1 MKSIFE
7 ASSGLE
13 AHMILNFL
21 QQEGITGR
29 IDGEY
34 LQGGIGELQA
44 MNMVHV
50 LVNDSDYIKAKEIIK
65 AWDTNQT
72 EKINVNRPKSKSSGI
87 GIGIGLIL
95 GLLFGAGSTFWA
107 YNSPVNLDGID
118 YNDDGK
124 LDEKWVFKD
133 NRISRIE
140 IDRNLDNSVDIIHK
154 YDRRGRIYRTEH
166 DDNFDN
172 IFESTITY
180 KRGNPIQQNI
190 DTDQDGIIDSKTY
203 FTNGVLTEIEILGPT
218 SSSPVKIQKYKM
230 NKLISSEFDSNGDG
244 TYNKAYEY
252 DYYEEI
258 K

>member
-13 AHMILNFL
+13 AHMILNLL
-21 QQEGITGR
+21 QQEGINGR

-34 LQGGIGELQA
+34 LQGGMGELQA
-44 MNMVHV
+44 MNMVRV
-50 LVNDSDYIKAKEIIK
+50 LVDDSDYIRAKEIIK
-65 AWDTNQT
+65 AWDSNQT
-72 EKINVNRPKSKSSGI
+72 EKENINTPKNKST

-95 GLLFGAGSTFWA
+95 GLLLGAGSSYWV
-107 YNSPVNLDGID
+107 YNSPVTLDGID
-118 YNDDGK
+118 FNDDGM

-140 IDRNLDNSVDIIHK
+140 IDRNLDDSVDLIHK
-154 YDRRGRIYRTEH
+154 FDLRARIYKTEM

-180 KRGNPIQQNI
+180 RQGNPILQTT
-190 DTDQDGIIDSKTY
+190 DTDQDGIIDSKSY
-203 FTNGVLTEIEILGPT
+203 FTDGVLTEFEIFGPT
-218 SSSPVKIQKYKM
+218 SSSPRKKQQFKM
-230 NKLISSEFDSNGDG
+230 NKLIFSEFDSNGDG
-244 TYNKAYEY
+244 IYDKIYEY